1 MAINTEQW
9 KDIPGYE
16 GRYQASTLGR
26 IRSVNRVVFS
36 RNRYTGAPF
45 ERRLKGQLLRP
56 GAYSKTGHLSVVLGH
71 KAHGSPVHQLVL
83 KTFVG
88 EPPPGTEVL
97 HSNGDPTD
105 NRLSNLR
112 YGTRRENILDV
123 YKQGK
128 SWRKLSADDVQKI
141 RKRLASGEGGSSIA
155 RDLGVS
161 VSAVSNIK
169 KGRTYSWLP
178 PKS

>member
-112 YGTRRENILDV
+112 YGTRRETYLMCTS
-123 YKQGK
+123 KAK
-128 SWRKLSADDVQKI
+128 A
-141 RKRLASGEGGSSIA
+141 GGSYRLMTCRRYEKGWPRA
-155 RDLGVS
+155 RVALLSQETWGFPC
-161 VSAVSNIK
+161 
-169 KGRTYSWLP
+169 LP
-178 PKS
+178 